1 MDTRTGLTS
10 GPDDA
15 SMPQMSDDAFRRVV
29 EYAPSA
35 MVLVDGRGM
44 IVLVNQQA
52 ERLFGYPRS
61 SLVGR
66 SIDLL
71 VPSAARAH
79 HAAFRHS
86 FLSSPSPRPMG
97 AGRDLFAC
105 RADGS
110 EFPVEIGLNP
120 MDTGRG
126 ILVLASIVDITE
138 RRRAQQVLEQAL
150 QEKTVLLNEVHHRV
164 KNNLQV
170 ITSLLNLQANNADD
184 PRVRDILN
192 ESQNRVRAMAL
203 THQLL
208 YEGKDFSRVDLGDY
222 INRLSQLLRG
232 TYRSGSD
239 RVELRLDRPASPVYL
254 DLERAVPCGLLVNE
268 LVTNAFKHAFPEP
281 RHGDI
286 TVAVSS
292 CDGQVTL
299 VVRDNG
305 VGLPPDFDLAT
316 VKSLGLQ
323 LVPLLVDQL
332 HGALQIEP
340 DSGAHYRITFPS
352 APTSRGMS

>member
-1 MDTRTGLTS
+1 MDARTDLTS
-10 GPDDA
+10 EADGA

-208 YEGKDFSRVDLGDY
+208 YERKDFSRVDLGEY
-222 INRLSQLLRG
+222 IDRLSQLLRG
-232 TYRSGSD
+232 TYRSGSS
-239 RVELRLDRPASPVYL
+239 RVELRLDRPADPVYL
-254 DLERAVPCGLLVNE
+254 DLERAIPCGLLVNE

-281 RHGDI
+281 HQGDI
-286 TVAVSS
+286 TIAVSS
-292 CDGQVTL
+292 SDGQVAL

-332 HGALQIEP
+332 HGALRIEP
-340 DSGAHYRITFPS
+340 DRGAHYRITFPS
-352 APTSRGMS
+352 APAPRGTP